1 VNKPERLTDEDRR
14 AREARGLR
22 AVEIW
27 VPDLSRPEVREALER
42 EVEEIRRADQVDDI
56 MAFVE
61 SVSVLNDLPPYDGP
75 DYS

>member
-14 AREARGLR
+14 ALEARGLR

-27 VPDLSRPEVREALER
+27 VPDLRRPEVREALER
-42 EVEEIRRADQVDDI
+42 EVEEIRRADQLDDI

-61 SVSVLNDLPPYDGP
+61 SVSILNDLPPYDGP